1 MADREDRGEKEANEE
16 CLEALYRLE
25 IEHEEQTVEALQA
38 NSDLAGV
45 DIGAVLLALMAAGLV
60 SIDGESVRL
69 TRGGRIIGRRIY
81 SRHEMAEGILSLL
94 GMRKARAHEEACRL
108 EHEVGVDAESG
119 LADEQR
125 SLLELFSR
133 GAIPLTRAH
142 EDEEY
147 RVCLI
152 SGGGGARLRLEDMG
166 IAPGTAVWLRTRRSG
181 GPVEIEV
188 QGSRLALGR
197 GIASKV
203 VVIPAAVYKQHVP
216 AREGA
221 D

>member
-1 MADREDRGEKEANEE
+1 MADRQERGEKEAGEE

-25 IEHEEQTVEALQA
+25 LEHLPQTIEALRG

-45 DIGAVLLALMAAGLV
+45 DIGNVLLELMAAGFV
-60 SIDGESVRL
+60 TMGGEAVRF

-81 SRHEMAEGILSLL
+81 TRHELAEGIFSLL
-94 GMRKARAHEEACRL
+94 GMRKSRAHEEACRL

-133 GAIPLTRAH
+133 GAIPLTRAQ

-152 SGGGGARLRLEDMG
+152 SGGGGSRRRLEDMG
-166 IAPGTAVWLRTRRSG
+166 IAPGTSIRLRTRRQG
-181 GPVEIEV
+181 GPVEIEI

-203 VVIPAAVYKQHVP
+203 VVIPAAVYGRHEPSAK
-216 AREGA
+216 GA